1 VEEDVRG
8 EEMGAWRSG
17 RLDIFW
23 SAVMLLACRYCKG
36 FEVGEEDI
44 LLVRRGSFVCGFL
57 VEVLDSAG
65 TVVGGASLT
74 ILE

>member
-1 VEEDVRG
+1 MEEDVRG

-23 SAVMLLACRYCKG
+23 
-36 FEVGEEDI
+36 F
-44 LLVRRGSFVCGFL
+44 LVRRGSFVCGFL